1 MSKTMF
7 FTQRHIEGIERIII
21 WLKNVQVYTPNTRF
35 EVIDYKTKKVVV
47 NNTTTD
53 IIGYLINV
61 KLKRSYTG
69 EDAMVLNCLR
79 KLYIVNK
86 GNYRSANL
94 IREIEYVDNSK
105 IYNKS

>member
-1 MSKTMF
+1 MSKTLF

-35 EVIDYKTKKVVV
+35 EVIEYKTKKVVV

-69 EDAMVLNCLR
+69 EDAIVLNCLR

-86 GNYRSANL
+86 GNYRSSNL
-94 IREIEYVDNSK
+94 IREIEYVDNPK
-105 IYNKS
+105 IYTKS